1 MSPTKNRIVAAL
13 GAGAFGQAVNVG
25 IQLLSLPAFLAV
37 WTPAEYGVWLMLSAL
52 TAYIAMADVGLVT
65 AVGTE
70 MTMATGRGDR
80 AGANRLF
87 QSALAFMLLVCAV
100 LAVLAMPLIAV
111 LPLEVLKGGDCRAAL
126 AALTLTTMLA
136 LFGGLADS
144 LFRATGRNATG
155 IMGGNLVRLADW
167 LGCMAGLAWVGSFEA
182 VAIGGL
188 LARAVGLAIMVVL
201 SAKGDHG
208 VLWRLDTACVAEVR
222 RMARPALAFM
232 AFPVANALNFQGT
245 TLLVGHFF
253 GPAALVLFNAY
264 RTMSRLTMQFS
275 AMFCHSVWPELSRLY
290 GQGGAPAV
298 RHLYWRTTF
307 LCSALGVAISLMLYL
322 AAPSILQVWTHG
334 AIEMRP
340 LLLAVM
346 LLAAAVVGVT
356 HMSKVML
363 IATNQHGQLAI
374 WVMGS
379 AVGALALAA
388 LAVGPWGLIGVAMS
402 LVVADVTLGVVGFA
416 LAQRSLSGV
425 PVATPA

>member
-1 MSPTKNRIVAAL
+1 MSPIKSRIVAAL

-52 TAYIAMADVGLVT
+52 TAYISMADVGLVT

-100 LAVLAMPLIAV
+100 LAVVALPLIAL
-111 LPLEVLKGGDCRAAL
+111 LPFEVLKGADRRAAL
-126 AALTLTTMLA
+126 AALTLTTLLA
-136 LFGGLADS
+136 LFSGLADA

-155 IMGGNLVRLADW
+155 IMGANLVRLAEW
-167 LGCMAGLAWVGSFEA
+167 LGWMAGLAWFGSFVA

-188 LARAVGLAIMVVL
+188 LARAAGLATMAVL
-201 SAKGDHG
+201 SARGDHG
-208 VLWRLDTACVAEVR
+208 VVWRLGAARTAEVR

-232 AFPVANALNFQGT
+232 AFPVANAINFQGV

-253 GPAALVLFNAY
+253 GPALLVLFNAY
-264 RTMSRLTMQFS
+264 RTLSRVAMQLS
-275 AMFCHSVWPELSRLY
+275 AMFSHSVWPELSRLY

-298 RHLYWRTTF
+298 RRLYWRATV
-307 LCSALGVAISLMLYL
+307 LCSALGVGISLLLYL

-334 AIEMRP
+334 SIELRP
-340 LLLAVM
+340 TLLAVM

-363 IATNQHGQLAI
+363 LATNQHGGLAA
-374 WVMGS
+374 WVMAS

-388 LAVGPWGLIGVAMS
+388 LAIGPWGLIGVAMS
-402 LVVADVTLGVVGFA
+402 LVVAEVVLGAVGFA
-416 LAQRSLSGV
+416 LAQRSLSVG